1 MKTDVRRILLID
13 DNVEF
18 RQVLLVRIRNLF
30 PDVDIVEYDLVTEG
44 WPPAESDCTKYD
56 VLILDHDLGGG
67 VNGLNWFKSCNKE
80 KNFPAT
86 VILTAMGNERTAIHA
101 LNSGAHY
108 YLSKQQLTEEKLHK
122 AIIKAREIRD
132 NRLIITSECQ

>member
-1 MKTDVRRILLID
+1 MKTDIHKILIID
-13 DNVEF
+13 DSVEF
-18 RQVLLVRIRNLF
+18 RRVLLVRIRKLF
-30 PDVDIVEYDLVTEG
+30 PDIDIMEYDLVTEG
-44 WPPAESDCTKYD
+44 WPPAESDCIEYD

-86 VILTAMGNERTAIHA
+86 VILTALGNERTAIHA
-101 LNSGAHY
+101 LNSGVHY

-122 AIIKAREIRD
+122 AIIKAREVRD
-132 NRLIITSECQ
+132 NRLKIVSECQ

>member
-1 MKTDVRRILLID
+1 METDIRKILIID
-13 DNVEF
+13 DSVEF

-30 PDVDIVEYDLVTEG
+30 PDVDVVEYDLVTEG

-56 VLILDHDLGGG
+56 VLILDHDLGRGM
-67 VNGLNWFKSCNKE
+67 NGLNWFKSCNKE

-86 VILTAMGNERTAIHA
+86 VILTALGNERTAMHA

-108 YLSKQQLTEEKLHK
+108 YLSKQQLTEEKLHN
-122 AIIKAREIRD
+122 AIIKARDVRN
-132 NRLIITSECQ
+132 NRLIIVSECQ

>member
-1 MKTDVRRILLID
+1 MNADMHKILIID

-18 RQVLLVRIRNLF
+18 RQVLLVRISNLF
-30 PDVDIVEYDLVTEG
+30 PDVDIAEYDLVTEG
-44 WPPAESDCTKYD
+44 WPPPESDCIKYD
-56 VLILDHDLGGG
+56 VLILDHDLGKG

-86 VILTAMGNERTAIHA
+86 VILTALGNERTAMHA

-108 YLSKQQLTEEKLHK
+108 YLSKQQLTEEKLYK
-122 AIIKAREIRD
+122 AIIKAREVRD
-132 NRLIITSECQ
+132 NRLKIVSECQ